1 VGDFDGDGTATIG
14 LHRESTGLVYFRNSH
29 TQGVADNEFIF
40 GDPGDRLVAGDWT
53 GDGIDSVGVFRPSNQ
68 RVYLRF
74 SNTPGVADVE
84 YVWGESTSLPVA
96 GRFHV

>member
-1 VGDFDGDGTATIG
+1 
-14 LHRESTGLVYFRNSH
+14 
-29 TQGVADNEFIF
+29 VADNEFIF
-40 GDPGDRLVAGDWT
+40 GDPGDRLIAGDWT

-68 RVYLRF
+68 RGYLRF

-84 YVWGESTSLPVA
+84 YVWGESTFLPVA